1 MEEIIYYSDLF
12 DYYKELFTKT
22 QQDYFI
28 DYYFNN
34 LTQEEI
40 ADNYHV
46 SKNAISK
53 TLKEV
58 KEKLDYYE
66 EILAL
71 YKNREKIKE
80 LLSSSE
86 FDKISEY
93 I

>member
-12 DYYKELFTKT
+12 DYYKGLLTKT

-71 YKNREKIKE
+71 YKNKEKIKE